1 MSPIPLYNLQ
11 GESTQQNMFAVDSMK
26 SVGSHFVP
34 VYACAMQVPATQPMQ
49 VCAMLPDQMPIM
61 QPALCQPLDLWGQTT
76 AWNNCAYTCFPQPA
90 IGQMAIVEMQLV
102 RAEVVPMPVEQDGVQ
117 NYLANGPMSVQGA
130 VWTLSKDPA
139 GCRAVQQAF
148 DEAECDADRI
158 VLASELHTHVCD
170 ALKCANANYVL
181 QKCISTMRPADSQFI
196 ISELQ
201 QAGPGAVARAARHR
215 YGCRVLQRLF
225 EHCSPNQLH
234 EIAEDLLQHAVP
246 LCSHIFAK
254 YVMQHLLEHGTE
266 DQINRLTD
274 ILASN
279 ARMMGEDGSGSA
291 VIGKALEHASPSS
304 QAALV
309 RALLEQPGLL
319 ADMACSRHGHLAA
332 KLALQL
338 AEAPHKWAALNE
350 LVGQHDK
357 LKASRYGRVLNVF
370 VQKCLEG
377 QQ

>member
-1 MSPIPLYNLQ
+1 
-11 GESTQQNMFAVDSMK
+11 MFAADNMK
-26 SVGSHFVP
+26 TAGTHFYP
-34 VYACAMQVPATQPMQ
+34 FYACAMPVPATQPI
-49 VCAMLPDQMPIM
+49 QMAVIPSDHMNSM
-61 QPALCQPLDLWGQTT
+61 QPAVFQPMDMWGQT
-76 AWNNCAYTCFPQPA
+76 AGWNQCAYPCLSQPA
-90 IGQMAIVEMQLV
+90 IGQMVIVEMPLV
-102 RAEVVPMPVEQDGVQ
+102 QPESVPTPVEQNGVE
-117 NYLANGPMSVQGA
+117 NYIPNGPMSVRGA
-130 VWTLSKDPA
+130 VWKLSKDPS

-148 DEAECDADRI
+148 DEAECDADR
-158 VLASELHTHVCD
+158 VTLAAELHTHVWD
-170 ALKCANANYVL
+170 ALKCANANHVL
-181 QKCISTMRPADSQFI
+181 QKCISTMRPVDSQFI

-225 EHCSPNQLH
+225 EHCPPNQLH
-234 EIAEDLLQHAVP
+234 AIAEDLLLDAVA
-246 LCSHIFAK
+246 LCSHLFAK

-266 DQINRLTD
+266 DQINRLTE
-274 ILASN
+274 ILAAN
-279 ARMMGEDGSGSA
+279 ARSLGEDGAGCA

-309 RALLEQPGLL
+309 QALLQQPGLL

-338 AEAPHKWAALNE
+338 AETPHKWEALNE
-350 LVGQHDK
+350 LVGQHEK

-370 VQKCLEG
+370 VQKCMEE